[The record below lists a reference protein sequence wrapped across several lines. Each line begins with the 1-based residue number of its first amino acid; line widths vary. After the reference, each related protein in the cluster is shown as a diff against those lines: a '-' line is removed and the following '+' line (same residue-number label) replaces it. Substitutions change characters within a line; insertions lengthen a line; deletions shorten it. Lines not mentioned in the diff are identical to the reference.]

1 MGAGYLLDTN
11 TVIDFSSKKLPQSA
25 DRQVAFIIDDAPQ
38 ISIINKI
45 ELLSVVNVPHQIVMF
60 IEAASI
66 IYLDEAIAE
75 KTIDL
80 RRKYK
85 TKLPDAVIAATAIVN
100 DLILVSHNTS
110 DFRKINEL
118 KLIDSYS
125 MKSETT

>member
-1 MGAGYLLDTN
+1 MGTGYLLDTN

-25 DRQVAFIIDDAPQ
+25 DKQLASIIDGAPQ

-45 ELLSVVNVPHQIVMF
+45 ELLCVATVPPQIVMF

-85 TKLPDAVIAATAIVN
+85 IKLPDAVIAATAIIN

-118 KLIDSYS
+118 KLIDSHS

>member
-1 MGAGYLLDTN
+1 MGTGYLLDTN
-11 TVIDFSSKKLPQSA
+11 TVLDFSSKKLPQSA
-25 DRQVAFIIDDAPQ
+25 DKQLASIIDGTPQ

-45 ELLSVVNVPHQIVMF
+45 ELLCVATVPPQFVMF

-85 TKLPDAVIAATAIVN
+85 IKLPNAVIAATAIIN